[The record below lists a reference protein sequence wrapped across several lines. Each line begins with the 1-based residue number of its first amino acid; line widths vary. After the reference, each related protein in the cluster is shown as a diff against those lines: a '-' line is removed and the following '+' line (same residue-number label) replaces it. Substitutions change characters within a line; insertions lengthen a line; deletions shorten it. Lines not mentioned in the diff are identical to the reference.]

1 FVNNMYFKFN
11 ILVIFLIENILSC
24 IILLINKNKN
34 KELVWR
40 NFNK

>member
-1 FVNNMYFKFN
+1 MNNMYFKFN

>member
-1 FVNNMYFKFN
+1 MYFKFN

-40 NFNK
+40 SFNK

>member
-1 FVNNMYFKFN
+1 MYFKFN

>member
-1 FVNNMYFKFN
+1 NMYFKFN